1 MGNGA
6 GENLFA
12 DRVRRVDLMN
22 GVVRIELENF
32 DPASSK
38 EGDKE
43 PGTRPGP
50 VLAMPLDGFVR
61 STALF
66 EHVIKQM
73 LDRGI
78 LKRAAD
84 GKTET
89 AADADKATQS
99 AEQK

>member
-1 MGNGA
+1 MTSGA
-6 GENLFA
+6 GETLFA

-22 GVVRIELENF
+22 GVVRVELEHF
-32 DPASSK
+32 DPTNAK

-43 PGTRPGP
+43 PATRPGA

-61 STALF
+61 SAALF

-73 LDRGI
+73 LDKGI
-78 LKRAAD
+78 LRRAAD

-89 AADADKATQS
+89 ASDADKATQS
-99 AEQK
+99 VKSK